1 MADPTVCFYAGL
13 NAVALVWI
21 FLWVP
26 ETKGL
31 TLEELDRASTLAA
44 AADLPEVFSVKTLD
58 FDRYQM
64 NTWLPWIWRR
74 YVCRDKDAYLK
85 PLVEKSGK
93 ENWDDV
99 YSPPEKMQ
107 GA

>member
-1 MADPTVCFYAGL
+1 MAVCFYAGL

-31 TLEELDRASTLAA
+31 TLEELDRAFAIEGD
-44 AADLPEVFSVKTLD
+44 ADIAEVFSVKTLD

-64 NTWLPWIWRR
+64 KTWLPWLWRR
-74 YVCRDKDAYLK
+74 YVRRDKDAYLK
-85 PLVEKSGK
+85 PLIEKSHK
-93 ENWDDV
+93 DNWDDV
-99 YSPPEKMQ
+99 HCPPEKVQ
-107 GA
+107 GV